1 MVYCCEYV
9 HICSQ
14 SWLKYNISN
23 WYHVSWEVT
32 YVDPKQL
39 QVNVMQ
45 KSGGYYKWPL
55 AEDKIFYSYENVVQ
69 KLSPPMVVG
78 NLDSFPFMT

>member
-1 MVYCCEYV
+1 MCPG
-9 HICSQ
+9 
-14 SWLKYNISN
+14 
-23 WYHVSWEVT
+23 EVT

-45 KSGGYYKWPL
+45 KLGGYYKWPL
-55 AEDKIFYSYENVVQ
+55 AEDNIFYSYENVVQ

-78 NLDSFPFMT
+78 NLGQFSFHDIN